1 MSAKRTH
8 DVVATVGTYRDRH
21 DGNEKKRYQNCGSA
35 FTNDDGNISIK
46 LEALPLSKDWSGFL
60 SLYPVKER
68 EAPRE
73 QPPAGRY
80 ENAAAVAAGNVSAGD
95 DDIPF

>member
-8 DVVATVGTYRDRH
+8 DLVATVGEYTNRQT
-21 DGNEKKRYQNCGSA
+21 GETKKRYQNCGSA

-68 EAPRE
+68 EQE
-73 QPPAGRY
+73 QGSRNIQLHPDESG
-80 ENAAAVAAGNVSAGD
+80 GD
-95 DDIPF
+95 FPNPSF

>member
-8 DVVATVGTYRDRH
+8 DLVATVGEYTNRQT
-21 DGNEKKRYQNCGSA
+21 GETKKRYQNCGSA

-60 SLYPVKER
+60 SLYPVKEQEQGR
-68 EAPRE
+68 RNIQPHPDEA
-73 QPPAGRY
+73 
-80 ENAAAVAAGNVSAGD
+80 VGD
-95 DDIPF
+95 FSSTPF

>member
-8 DVVATVGTYRDRH
+8 DLVATVGEYTNRQT
-21 DGNEKKRYQNCGSA
+21 GETKKLYQNCGSA

-68 EAPRE
+68 E
-73 QPPAGRY
+73 Q
-80 ENAAAVAAGNVSAGD
+80 
-95 DDIPF
+95 